1 MLETLRPPKG
11 ASLLLNLFAS
21 EPDFPQVE
29 GDLSEEFQQLALQ
42 SGPSAARQWY
52 WREALRNALAF
63 VTRRESI
70 NALGAGLLS
79 LAIFRLVMP
88 LFSHWLRDELA
99 SVPRVPTLGILL
111 ITLFEIA
118 LSFLLGA
125 VMSRILGRREPLL
138 RLTFTVSYLVNVS
151 SFILHSGMYLWWG
164 PVQFSV
170 NLFGLLC
177 VITSFW
183 IGSLCSERRAQGRES
198 LT

>member
-1 MLETLRPPKG
+1 MHMLEPLRPPKG
-11 ASLLLNLFAS
+11 ASVLLNLFAS

-52 WREALRNALAF
+52 WREALRNVLAF

-70 NALGAGLLS
+70 NALGTGLLS

-88 LFSHWLRDELA
+88 LFFHWLRNELA
-99 SVPRVPTLGILL
+99 SVRRVPGLGSLL
-111 ITLFEIA
+111 MTLFEIGF
-118 LSFLLGA
+118 SFLLGA
-125 VMSRILGRREPLL
+125 VMSRMLKGREPLL
-138 RLTFTVSYLVNVS
+138 RLTFTVSYLVSVA
-151 SFILHSGMYLWWG
+151 SFIIRSGMYVWWT
-164 PVQFSV
+164 PVQFSL

-183 IGSLCSERRAQGRES
+183 IGSLHSERRARGR
-198 LT
+198 

>member
-70 NALGAGLLS
+70 NALGAGLLA

-88 LFSHWLRDELA
+88 LFSHWLRNELV
-99 SVPRVPTLGILL
+99 SVQRVPSLGILL
-111 ITLFEIA
+111 ITLFEITS
-118 LSFLLGA
+118 SFLLGA
-125 VMSRILGRREPLL
+125 VMSRMLKGREPLL
-138 RLTFTVSYLVNVS
+138 RLTFTVTYLVTVA
-151 SFILHSGMYLWWG
+151 SFIIRSGMYVWWT
-164 PVQFSV
+164 PLKFSV
-170 NLFGLLC
+170 NLFGLLF

-183 IGSLCSERRAQGRES
+183 IGSLCSEGRQQRLS
-198 LT
+198 FF